1 MTKVGSIS
9 KYQDKTT
16 DGFYFS
22 AIHWTMLSDKVRT
35 STYAAFIDSN
45 PSLFRGAIVMDVGCG
60 TGVLSL
66 FAARAGAKRVIA
78 VEASKIADKAESIFE
93 TSEYKDVIT

>member
-1 MTKVGSIS
+1 
-9 KYQDKTT
+9 
-16 DGFYFS
+16 
-22 AIHWTMLSDKVRT
+22 
-35 STYAAFIDSN
+35 
-45 PSLFRGAIVMDVGCG
+45 MDVGCG

-78 VEASKIADKAESIFE
+78 VEASKIADKAESIFQ